1 MVGNE
6 SSRGTEVYV
15 VENCRLRSRGP
26 PAEPRISRGSIIALT
41 AHAMK
46 SDRDKCLR
54 VGCDDYASKPIDRN
68 KLVEQIASYCAN
80 RPSPAHQAIGEPG

>member
-1 MVGNE
+1 
-6 SSRGTEVYV
+6 
-15 VENCRLRSRGP
+15 
-26 PAEPRISRGSIIALT
+26 
-41 AHAMK
+41 MK